1 VSIPLL
7 DLGAQHASIRSE
19 LDEAIAAV
27 LADGKFVSGPEVGRF
42 ENAFAEYCGSSDAI
56 GVSSGTSALTL
67 GLRAAGV
74 KAGDEVITS
83 AMTFIATAESIVEAG
98 ARPVLVDPSLG
109 TGLVEADSVAAA
121 ITDRTSA
128 IVVVHLW
135 GQPVDL
141 TVFRQLA
148 DNHKLIL
155 AEDAAQAHGA
165 EWAGSKAGSVGDFG
179 AFSFY
184 PGKNLGCLGDGGA
197 VTTSDAEL
205 AGKVRSLRDHGRVD
219 KYRHDVLGTNARLD
233 TLQAA
238 VLDVKLRHLENWNEA
253 RRAHAGA
260 YDEAFAGVEEAEP
273 ITIRPEATP
282 VYHQYVVRVPAR
294 DAAMEALRAEGIG
307 AGAHY
312 PIPLNRQP
320 ALESLVTPDG
330 FPAADRLGDEVLSLP
345 VFSELTPEQRDTVV
359 SAVSEQVKSKA
370 LAGNAG

>member
-27 LADGKFVSGPEVGRF
+27 LAEGKFVSGPEVGRF

-74 KAGDEVITS
+74 KPGDEVITS

-98 ARPVLVDPSLG
+98 ARPVLVDPSLE
-109 TGLVEADSVAAA
+109 TGLLEADGVVAA

-141 TVFRQLA
+141 TVFRKLA
-148 DNHKLIL
+148 DDRGLIL

-165 EWAGSKAGSVGDFG
+165 EWAGSRAGSVGDFG

-197 VTTSDAEL
+197 VTTNDSEL
-205 AGKVRSLRDHGRVD
+205 AARVRSLRDHGRVD

-238 VLDVKLRHLENWNEA
+238 VLDVKLRHLEAWNEA
-253 RRAHAGA
+253 RRAHATA
-260 YDEAFAGVEEAEP
+260 YDEAFAAIEETDP
-273 ITIRPEATP
+273 IEIRAEATP
-282 VYHQYVVRVPAR
+282 VYHQYVVRVPGR

-307 AGAHY
+307 VGAHY

-320 ALESLVTPDG
+320 ALESLVKADS

-345 VFSELTPEQRDTVV
+345 VFPELTPEQRDTVV
-359 SAVSEQVKSKA
+359 SAVSAQVKSKA
-370 LAGNAG
+370 LAGNAR